1 MRSRFVKMPD
11 RNDILRRAPTAD
23 RGAPRKKSVKLLK
36 FDAAHQNCN
45 TRQLNDT
52 VTALLSYKFKP
63 NIRNLT
69 AKQSYPPYSRI

>member
-1 MRSRFVKMPD
+1 MRSLFVKMPD

-45 TRQLNDT
+45 MRQLNDI
-52 VTALLSYKFKP
+52 VAALLSYKF
-63 NIRNLT
+63 
-69 AKQSYPPYSRI
+69 S